1 MADASLSKAR
11 NTAKI
16 VKEGHTSTNAYG
28 QDIHKSKTGAGTS
41 VREESS
47 K

>member
-1 MADASLSKAR
+1 MADASLGKAR

-16 VKEGHTSTNAYG
+16 VKQGHTSTNAYG
-28 QDIHKSKTGAGTS
+28 QDIHKTKGGAGTS
-41 VREESS
+41 VRDEST